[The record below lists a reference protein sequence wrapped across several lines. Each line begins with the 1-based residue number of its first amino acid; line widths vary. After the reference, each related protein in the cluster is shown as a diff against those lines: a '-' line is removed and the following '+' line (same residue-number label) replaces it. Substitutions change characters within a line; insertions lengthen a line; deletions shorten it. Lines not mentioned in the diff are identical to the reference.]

1 MSQFE
6 KDLEDILANDPLGL
20 LVVKPKQSNAMTTD
34 QRLVASFEEIN
45 AFVREHGREPEKST
59 DINERR
65 LFSRLK
71 GLRESAQRAWA
82 LKEHDEHYLL
92 GDVVIPDPSSIET
105 IDDVLSGDALGL
117 LGDPPGDDPESI
129 FVLKHVSKSS
139 PNKADHIARRKAC
152 EEFDQFEPLFLEQHA
167 LMKSGMRVTVPFKS
181 ENQIRKDSFFILKGQ
196 LVYVANIGKWQKRS
210 AGKKHRHDARLLCI
224 YENGTESNLLRHS
237 FAQSLWADDSCRQV
251 IDAHKRPL
259 FEEQYEVNSTDEPT
273 GYIYVLRSLSEDPKI
288 REIEDLY
295 KVGFSRQPV
304 LERIKNAASDP
315 TFLMADVAPVMH
327 FETYNL
333 NPQQFEKL
341 IHRFFGKACLNLDI
355 IGEDGKR
362 FTPREW
368 FVVPLPIIEQ
378 AIKLLISGDIVGYQY
393 DADQQQIIAKSAN

>member
-59 DINERR
+59 DINERK

-71 GLRESAQRAWA
+71 GLRESDQRALA
-82 LKEHDEHYLL
+82 VKEHDEFDLL
-92 GDVVIPDPSSIET
+92 GDVAIADPAAIET

-117 LGDPPGDDPESI
+117 LGDTAPASTDEDPESI
-129 FVLKHVSKSS
+129 FVLKHVSRQS
-139 PNKADHIARRKAC
+139 PAKPDHVARRKAC

-181 ENQIRKDSFFILKGQ
+181 EQQIRKGTFLILDGQ
-196 LVYVANIGKWQKRS
+196 MVYVANIGNWQKKNF
-210 AGKKHRHDARLLCI
+210 GNYNARLYCVF
-224 YENGTESNLLRHS
+224 ENGTESNMLLR
-237 FAQSLWADDSCRQV
+237 SLAAALWKDKSCRQI
-251 IDAHKRPL
+251 IDAHQRQM
-259 FEEQYEVNSTDEPT
+259 FDERYEVNEEDEPT
-273 GYIYVLRSLSEDPKI
+273 GYIYVLRSLSEEPRINEVENLFKI
-288 REIEDLY
+288 
-295 KVGFSRQPV
+295 GFSSQPV
-304 LERIKNAASDP
+304 LERIKGAATDP
-315 TFLMADVAPVMH
+315 TFLMAAVAPVTH

-333 NPQQFEKL
+333 NPQQLEKL
-341 IHRFFGKACLNLDI
+341 IHRFFAKVCLNLDI
-355 IGEDGKR
+355 TDESGKR

-378 AIKLLISGDIVGYQY
+378 AIKLLISGDIVKYRY
-393 DADQQQIIAKSAN
+393 DEATQEITQK